1 VPLKHR
7 STARTPFNT
16 AKAIP
21 HFCFS
26 LTGHCSSRS
35 MDPCLMTAIRILMQL
50 HWDSLCQKQAFFFT
64 DGHIQGEYIHTEMEW
79 QQARLPQAYSPH
91 THGFGL
97 WVKICSYL
105 HLHMR
110 NVLHGIFYANL
121 HVCCSSKLHI
131 IELKPKL
138 TIPHIFFFF
147 SISFFPYFLLNRIS
161 DISGPQFRIT
171 HFLTMYTDHFLGR
184 FPDPRTAIQ
193 LLSNCNV
200 IA

>member
-1 VPLKHR
+1 MPLKHR

-16 AKAIP
+16 AKAIS

-147 SISFFPYFLLNRIS
+147 FNLFFSLFLAEQNFWHFRTTVSNYSLLDNVYRSLSRSFSRS
-161 DISGPQFRIT
+161 Q
-171 HFLTMYTDHFLGR
+171 
-184 FPDPRTAIQ
+184 
-193 LLSNCNV
+193 NCNS
-200 IA
+200 IAF